1 MHELLG
7 GEENV
12 LGRRKASGGG
22 GRRLLKAAVAAGC
35 VVGVRFRA
43 MPRGGRWGWG
53 GGGNSGPTVVHAGGG
68 MAGDENGG

>member
-35 VVGVRFRA
+35 VVGVQFRA
-43 MPRGGRWGWG
+43 MPRGGRWGW